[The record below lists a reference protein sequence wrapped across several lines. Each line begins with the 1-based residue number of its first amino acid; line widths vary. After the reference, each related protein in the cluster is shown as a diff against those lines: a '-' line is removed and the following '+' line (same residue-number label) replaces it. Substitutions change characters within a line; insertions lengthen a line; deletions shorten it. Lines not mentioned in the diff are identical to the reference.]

1 MNIGI
6 IIYRE
11 ELQAAEAE
19 IDRVK
24 SVYVA
29 LCEDREKLEINL
41 TEEWKERLNTE
52 LKQVNVKQYK
62 KL

>member
-1 MNIGI
+1 M
-6 IIYRE
+6 
-11 ELQAAEAE
+11 
-19 IDRVK
+19 K

-29 LCEDREKLEINL
+29 LCEDKEKLEINL

-52 LKQVNVKQYK
+52 LKQVNVNQYK

>member
-1 MNIGI
+1 M
-6 IIYRE
+6 
-11 ELQAAEAE
+11 QAAEVE

-52 LKQVNVKQYK
+52 LKQVIRRTLKVPFSK
-62 KL
+62 KNNN